1 MDIIRKLYTAKVKK
15 LDDATYEAI
24 ITTGAVDRDGQIVKP
39 EGIDITNYMRNPV
52 VMYAHDYSAL
62 PVAKT
67 LRIRPEGDTLVAQF
81 QFMPKGIYELADAVH
96 GAWDS
101 GFLNATSIGFIPK
114 HAVDADGNEIENA
127 SYHAAQITL
136 DQTELLEF
144 SIVPVPANQEALRR
158 ALDVGMMKDEQP
170 AVEPRE
176 PAEKEGRVISGKD
189 HAMLTGIV
197 TDLNK
202 AVKNLSTYL
211 EANAPAK
218 AIEAV
223 IDPDAAN
230 TSVSIRPEQLALLRE
245 FANQLKE
252 E

>member
-1 MDIIRKLYTAKVKK
+1 MEMIRKLYTAQVKK

-114 HAVDADGNEIENA
+114 HAVDADGAEIEDA

-158 ALDVGMMKDEQP
+158 ALDVGMTKNEQP
-170 AVEPRE
+170 GPQEPE
-176 PAEKEGRVISGKD
+176 AKEGRVISGKD
-189 HAMLTGIV
+189 HTMLTGVV

-211 EANAPAK
+211 EDNAPAK
-218 AIEAV
+218 AITAV

-230 TSVSIRPEQLALLRE
+230 TSVSIPPEQLALLRE